1 MLTEF
6 QKQKLTHY
14 FNILDYNN
22 NDVIQKEDFVA
33 IAENLCILWG
43 LKPDTIEYDGWV
55 EKFINQWREFKAHT
69 NGPEENR
76 AELEEWLDFADRKLV
91 NGDDQYYE
99 AYVEKMCED
108 IFDFFDED
116 GNGFISLNEFV
127 DFFMAFR
134 IEIRY
139 SAKSFMKLDT
149 NRDDRLSKQ
158 ELLSAIRVFFR
169 SPDENESG
177 NWLFGFWED

>member
-99 AYVEKMCED
+99 AYVEK
-108 IFDFFDED
+108 
-116 GNGFISLNEFV
+116 N
-127 DFFMAFR
+127 
-134 IEIRY
+134 
-139 SAKSFMKLDT
+139 
-149 NRDDRLSKQ
+149 
-158 ELLSAIRVFFR
+158 
-169 SPDENESG
+169 
-177 NWLFGFWED
+177 